1 MLNYEE
7 KSKTFNLEL
16 QNNVNRFS
24 INTIGNQWLNLFKK
38 LLDELYRD
46 IF

>member
-38 LLDELYRD
+38 LLDD
-46 IF
+46 F